1 MSKKAFFEE
10 NGWSIVNLLNDTIVF
25 KLSLECIKS
34 FCSCSL
40 NEISTISLNEDKAN
54 AHADMPV
61 WRYVS
66 VCCTDISAGLWSY
79 GQRATALSGR
89 GSFAFIVQGCREP
102 RLGKCNDLRPFF
114 LYSQKSAK

>member
-1 MSKKAFFEE
+1 MRNYKRKRIPF
-10 NGWSIVNLLNDTIVF
+10 VNFLYGLTDF
-25 KLSLECIKS
+25 MLFLKSIKS

-40 NEISTISLNEDKAN
+40 NEISTISMNENKAN
-54 AHADMPV
+54 AHAGMLYL
-61 WRYVS
+61 RYVS
-66 VCCTDISAGLWSY
+66 VCCADSSVGLWSY

-102 RLGKCNDLRPFF
+102 RLGKCNDLRPF